1 LAKEKEGGFEGMRV
15 ERLEERMG
23 FAGAVNRAC
32 CEWVETPYVLVVQH
46 DRLFM
51 TRGGARKEGDRAGGR
66 DGLEEGAG
74 GSAGICLF
82 LHVR

>member
-32 CEWVETPYVLVVQH
+32 CEWVETTYVLVVQH

-51 TRGGARKEGDRAGGR
+51 TR
-66 DGLEEGAG
+66 
-74 GSAGICLF
+74 
-82 LHVR
+82 